1 MAKPTK
7 ERLDSVARDVE
18 EALSG
23 DRMAA
28 ARIKTEAAVAMGI
41 GTEAEESHST
51 SDFPEALRSVVKGS
65 FLGEYA
71 QIPSMYPQFTR
82 PYDVTDLK
90 PAAFYSL
97 INPELDNLPDISG
110 GYDNH
115 KDHPGGLA
123 RVPELTEFPT
133 ISFSASESS
142 IGVAKYGARVD
153 FSFEMLLNDEW
164 GALESLPKQLAQLA
178 RNQEDIVATE
188 VLVDAAGLNPLFFD
202 ASNKLAG
209 NPSLTLD
216 AISNGI
222 AAIGQRLFNGNPVM
236 ATDVALMVP
245 PALEAEARRLLGI
258 TSLVIT
264 DPVNG
269 TYNSVNPISGIKLIV
284 NPWLTYIN
292 KSASANTTWF
302 LIPYASNGIRPAVV
316 FSKIRG
322 RGEPELRISDA
333 TGNYLGG
340 AKVPGREGSFT
351 HDNIEFR
358 IRHFVGAAG
367 IAKEVVA
374 ASNGTN
380 TP

>member
-1 MAKPTK
+1 MKPTK
-7 ERLDSVARDVE
+7 ERLNAVAHDIE

-23 DRMAA
+23 NRVAA
-28 ARIKTEAAVAMGI
+28 ARIKNEAEVAMGLK
-41 GTEAEESHST
+41 EAEESHST
-51 SDFPEALRSVVKGS
+51 SDFPEALRSIVKGS
-65 FLGEYA
+65 FLGEYE
-71 QIPSMYPQFTR
+71 QIESVYPAFTR
-82 PYDVTDLK
+82 SYDVTDLK

-97 INPELDNLPDISG
+97 INPTLDNLPDISG
-110 GYDNH
+110 GYETH
-115 KDHPGGLA
+115 KDLPGGLA

-164 GALESLPKQLAQLA
+164 GALESLPAQLAQLA

-188 VLVDAAGLNPLFFD
+188 VLVNEAGLNPQFFD
-202 ASNKLAG
+202 TSNIIPN

-216 AISNGI
+216 AISNAI
-222 AAIGQRLFNGNPVM
+222 ASIGTRTWNGNPVS
-236 ATDVALMVP
+236 AQGLALMVP
-245 PALEAEARRLLGI
+245 PALEMEARRLLAI
-258 TSLVIT
+258 TSLERT
-264 DPVNG
+264 DVPNG
-269 TYNSVNPISGIKLIV
+269 TYTTVNPISGVQLIV

-302 LIPYASNGIRPAVV
+302 IIPAGSQGIRPAVV

-322 RGEPELRISDA
+322 RGEPELRIANA
-333 TGNYLGG
+333 TGEYLGG
-340 AKVPGREGSFT
+340 GAVPGREGSFT

-374 ASNGTN
+374 ASKGTN
-380 TP
+380 AA